1 MDRSPSA
8 SAPPPPHAPV
18 FVKDEAPTPRALFA
32 TTPPLRHAPPPAVV
46 ASAGASQQMRAAVDA
61 RGAAAQQSAATK
73 DSDSDDGVE
82 EMIPPMPPPTSLV
95 GRRVAWRVPTSRGSL
110 GHEGSLAAVETSQP
124 SPDAAQQ
131 RVLFRVRFEDG
142 EHVLWAWRELHP
154 WVRREAGDIA
164 QQQQHSAP
172 APPPPAQPL
181 APPVPPAAA
190 PAEGAAGG
198 APRVKQFKGV
208 TGDRGSF
215 RMHAREDGEVV
226 TRTGFK
232 TAEAAAQAFDDSR
245 RSQGKRAMNFPR
257 PNTNEVQAV
266 PYEYETVTLRRL
278 EPGVEHRRAQYAPRS
293 KVAKPAKKERRSRAT
308 AAGVAP
314 AAAPPPAA
322 AAADLAP
329 QLARA
334 VGSNGDGDAGGDGC
348 ANCLQATMP
357 VARKRSRNS
366 AAPADDAAAAA
377 AQPSPKRARA
387 AAPAASIHDDN
398 AEEDDADAA
407 LPLPEAFMPAPAAT
421 PAPDPPAASMHDDAG
436 APPEA
441 VMQTP
446 AHDAAHAAAPVA
458 APAAVPAAALAVAH
472 AAAAAPSGGSAD
484 VAAFLR
490 SINDPPLI
498 HLDSILAAVPP
509 DMSMAYLTLVAKQNI
524 GEPVFARLRD
534 GLFELLKVKCDLD
547 QLAFTAALA
556 ELATRNA

>member
-1 MDRSPSA
+1 
-8 SAPPPPHAPV
+8 
-18 FVKDEAPTPRALFA
+18 
-32 TTPPLRHAPPPAVV
+32 
-46 ASAGASQQMRAAVDA
+46 
-61 RGAAAQQSAATK
+61 
-73 DSDSDDGVE
+73 
-82 EMIPPMPPPTSLV
+82 
-95 GRRVAWRVPTSRGSL
+95 
-110 GHEGSLAAVETSQP
+110 
-124 SPDAAQQ
+124 
-131 RVLFRVRFEDG
+131 
-142 EHVLWAWRELHP
+142 
-154 WVRREAGDIA
+154 
-164 QQQQHSAP
+164 
-172 APPPPAQPL
+172 
-181 APPVPPAAA
+181 
-190 PAEGAAGG
+190 
-198 APRVKQFKGV
+198 VKQFKGV

-534 GLFELLKVKCDLD
+534 DLFELLKVKCDLD